1 MRRDCIEFWWGKNII
16 NTESVT
22 IRLSSFYSLSS
33 IFVCVFMEQWGKF
46 LNDNMLP
53 FSTYQSKEQSVSLVK
68 NQYNFR
74 PTALRMEKRL
84 VNLTHYQIF
93 ILSRWYPT
101 IFFEQQDGLRH
112 EWKKKNTIFSF
123 LYFSEM
129 VKNQAS
135 PPPFFCQH
143 FYSLFTNQ
151 RNSYYGS
158 LYLHVCEQFWSKPMN
173 ENNHG
178 KISLWLKDSEVL
190 LAAKFSSV
198 FRYERKAGTF
208 KWVLDE

>member
-1 MRRDCIEFWWGKNII
+1 
-16 NTESVT
+16 
-22 IRLSSFYSLSS
+22 
-33 IFVCVFMEQWGKF
+33 MEQWGKF

-135 PPPFFCQH
+135 PPPFSANTFILCLQIREIPIMGLCIYMSVNS
-143 FYSLFTNQ
+143 FGLNQ
-151 RNSYYGS
+151 
-158 LYLHVCEQFWSKPMN
+158 
-173 ENNHG
+173 
-178 KISLWLKDSEVL
+178 
-190 LAAKFSSV
+190 
-198 FRYERKAGTF
+198 
-208 KWVLDE
+208 